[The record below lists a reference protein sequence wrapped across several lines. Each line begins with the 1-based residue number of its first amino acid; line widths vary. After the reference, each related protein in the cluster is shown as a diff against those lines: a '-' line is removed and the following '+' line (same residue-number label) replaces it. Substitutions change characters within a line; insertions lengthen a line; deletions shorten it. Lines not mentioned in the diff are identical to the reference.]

1 MSSVIVDLM
10 ASRRR
15 ILRGA
20 SMAVIEAMVLSAAGA
35 ASAAAAKSSQKSVEY
50 QDRPKAGHSCNTC
63 KNFQPPQSCKVV
75 EGSVEPSG
83 WCDKYTPS

>member
-15 ILRGA
+15 VLGGA
-20 SMAVIEAMVLSAAGA
+20 AMAAIGVIVLPAAGT
-35 ASAAAAKSSQKSVEY
+35 ASAAATKSSQKSVEY
-50 QDRPKAGHSCNTC
+50 QGRPKAGHSCNTC

-75 EGSVEPSG
+75 EGPVESSG